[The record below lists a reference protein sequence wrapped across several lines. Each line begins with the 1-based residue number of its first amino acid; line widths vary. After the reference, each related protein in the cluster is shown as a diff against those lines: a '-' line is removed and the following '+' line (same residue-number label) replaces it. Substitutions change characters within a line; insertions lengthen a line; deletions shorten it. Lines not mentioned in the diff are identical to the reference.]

1 MVLATVRAITRITSY
16 SDAQSR
22 LLLFILLNS
31 IYASKRVTLVPCPL
45 TTLEKAHPRLQMFA
59 KAHFRFFR

>member
-31 IYASKRVTLVPCPL
+31 IYASKRVTPPYIGSTYR
-45 TTLEKAHPRLQMFA
+45 TTSFTDASQIQVSLE
-59 KAHFRFFR
+59 